1 MKVLVVEDCKLTID
15 FVSYLVGENL
25 TGVELHIVS
34 TRKDA
39 LEVLESR
46 NDFNLVFLDWN
57 LPDGD
62 TKWLVHVV
70 RSTQSKLIR
79 VIWISAEENFRIN
92 TQIHIEWADDECE
105 KIWIADFI
113 WKISEA
119 NEDSSNSNKILW
131 EELQK

>member
-62 TKWLVHVV
+62 TK
-70 RSTQSKLIR
+70 
-79 VIWISAEENFRIN
+79 
-92 TQIHIEWADDECE
+92 
-105 KIWIADFI
+105 
-113 WKISEA
+113 
-119 NEDSSNSNKILW
+119 
-131 EELQK
+131 